1 MDLAIVGGGL
11 AGSLA
16 AVFLGRRGHTVT
28 LYERRDDPRL
38 REPSEGRS
46 INLALSARGIDALQR
61 VGLDQQVLSR
71 ALPMYGRM
79 MHGIDGQTNYQAY
92 SADGKHAINSVSR
105 SALNE
110 ELLSAAQ
117 ATTGVSI
124 RFGCRIIEADP
135 DTGDLTIESA
145 GGLEHVRHDAAIGTD
160 GAYSAV
166 RDRIVHASRTSYQQD
181 VLPWGY
187 KELSIPAPA
196 PKPAAGDGFPLDPKS
211 LHIWPRQHS
220 MMIALPN
227 PDRSFTATL
236 FWPIDGPHGFSE
248 LTGVDSESKIVTRFL
263 AEYSDVIGLMP
274 NLISEY
280 QTNRVGTLLTVR
292 VWPWTLGRLGLL
304 GDAAHAIVPFFGQG
318 MNCSFE
324 DVVELDRCLDIT
336 KDDVV
341 AALAMCADQRKPNAD
356 AIAEMALE
364 NFVEMR
370 DRVGSR
376 WFRLAT
382 EGEHKLERLA
392 PTRFK
397 SRYEMISFSTIPYAE
412 AKQRAERQRRALLG
426 AVDVLDKSTNRFR
439 TLFGRTR

>member
-16 AVFLGRRGHTVT
+16 AVFLGRRGHTITV
-28 LYERRDDPRL
+28 YERREDPRVV
-38 REPSEGRS
+38 RGSEGRS

-79 MHGIDGQTNYQAY
+79 MHAADGVTSFQAY
-92 SADGKHAINSVSR
+92 SADHKHAINSVSR

-110 ELLSAAQ
+110 ELLTAAE
-117 ATTGVSI
+117 ATSGVSI
-124 RFGCRIIEADP
+124 RFGCRITQADP
-135 DTGDLTIESA
+135 DTGDLTVESA
-145 GGLEHVRHDAAIGTD
+145 TGVEHVRHDAAIGTD

-166 RDRIVHASRTSYQQD
+166 RDRIVHHARTSYQQD

-187 KELSIPAPA
+187 KELSIPSAENGSFA
-196 PKPAAGDGFPLDPKS
+196 LDQKA

-236 FWPIDGPHGFSE
+236 FWPMDGPHGFDD
-248 LTGVDSESKIVTRFL
+248 LDSPTKISNRFA
-263 AEYSDVIGLMP
+263 AEYGDIAAQMP
-274 NLISEY
+274 ALTDEY

-324 DVVELDRCLDIT
+324 DVVELDRCLDQT
-336 KDDVV
+336 DDDVIC
-341 AALAMCADQRKPNAD
+341 ALAMCADKRKPNAD
-356 AIAEMALE
+356 AISDMALE

-382 EGEHKLERLA
+382 ETEHKLERIA
-392 PTRFK
+392 PTKFK

-412 AKQRAERQRRALLG
+412 AKRKAERQRKVLLG
-426 AVDVLDKSTNRFR
+426 AADLMDRITQRA
-439 TLFGRTR
+439 

>member
-28 LYERRDDPRL
+28 VYERRDDPRGA
-38 REPSEGRS
+38 RATEGRS

-79 MHGIDGQTNYQAY
+79 MHSVDGVTNYQAY
-92 SADGKHAINSVSR
+92 SADHKHAINSVSR

-110 ELLSAAQ
+110 ELLNAAE
-117 ATTGVSI
+117 ATAGVTV
-124 RFGCRIIEADP
+124 RFGCRITQADP
-135 DTGDLTIESA
+135 ETGDLTVESSI
-145 GGLEHVRHDAAIGTD
+145 GIQHVCHDAAIGTD

-166 RDRIVHASRTSYQQD
+166 RDRIVHAARTSYQQD

-187 KELSIPAPA
+187 KELSIPASS
-196 PKPAAGDGFPLDPKS
+196 AGAFVLDEKA

-227 PDRSFTATL
+227 PDKSFTATL
-236 FWPIDGPHGFSE
+236 FWPIDGPHGFE
-248 LTGVDSESKIVTRFL
+248 NLDSTEKITARFT
-263 AEYSDVIGLMP
+263 AEYGDVVD
-274 NLISEY
+274 LIPSLVDEY
-280 QTNRVGTLLTVR
+280 ESNKVGTLLTVR

-324 DVVELDRCLDIT
+324 DVVELDRCLDVT
-336 KDDVV
+336 GDDDVV
-341 AALAMCADQRKPNAD
+341 AALAMCADKRKPNAD
-356 AIAEMALE
+356 AIADMALE

-370 DRVGSR
+370 DKVGSR

-382 EGEHKLERLA
+382 EGEHRLERLA
-392 PTRFK
+392 PEKFK
-397 SRYEMISFSTIPYAE
+397 SRYEMVSFSTIPYAE
-412 AKQRAERQRRALLG
+412 AKRRAERQRKVLVGAADAMDKVTHLFTKRA
-426 AVDVLDKSTNRFR
+426 
-439 TLFGRTR
+439 

>member
-28 LYERRDDPRL
+28 LYERRDDPRGVSG
-38 REPSEGRS
+38 SEGRS

-61 VGLDQQVLSR
+61 VGLDQQVLGR

-79 MHGIDGQTNYQAY
+79 MHSVDGVTNYQAY
-92 SADGKHAINSVSR
+92 SADHKHAINSVSR

-110 ELLSAAQ
+110 ELLNAAES
-117 ATTGVSI
+117 TPGVTV
-124 RFGCRIIEADP
+124 RFGCRITQADP
-135 DTGDLTIESA
+135 ETGDLTVESTR
-145 GGLEHVRHDAAIGTD
+145 GTEHVRHDAAIGTD

-166 RDRIVHASRTSYQQD
+166 RDRIVHAARTSYQQD

-187 KELSIPAPA
+187 KELTIPPSEANE
-196 PKPAAGDGFPLDPKS
+196 FVLDEKA

-227 PDRSFTATL
+227 PDKSFTATL
-236 FWPIDGPHGFSE
+236 FWPIDGPHGF
-248 LTGVDSESKIVTRFL
+248 DSLDATNKIAARFA
-263 AEYSDVIGLMP
+263 AEYSDVAPLMP
-274 NLISEY
+274 SLVDEY
-280 QTNRVGTLLTVR
+280 QTNKVGTLLTVR

-324 DVVELDRCLDIT
+324 DVVELDRCLGIT
-336 KDDVV
+336 GDDNVV
-341 AALAMCADQRKPNAD
+341 AALAMCADKRKPNAD
-356 AIAEMALE
+356 AIADMALE

-370 DRVGSR
+370 DKVGSR

-392 PTRFK
+392 PTKFK
-397 SRYEMISFSTIPYAE
+397 SRYEMVSFSTIPYAE
-412 AKQRAERQRRALLG
+412 AKRRAERQRKLLVGG
-426 AVDVLDKSTNRFR
+426 ADLMDKLSSVFTNR
-439 TLFGRTR
+439 T